1 MAENKALVIDVN
13 KGKEIACSDANQWNP
28 LEIKTITDEID
39 TGSAFDKDN
48 KEGLNAYVSGVPSV
62 FARVHLFKYALV
74 HSVKIRSDVSQ
85 SINIFYASLLDQW
98 RKLITAIALFDEKI
112 EVRRIK
118 LTYSDGK
125 SYKETSH
132 IYEPKG
138 AFGNMLLMNRRLWCD
153 PNVPAETP
161 DEKLEPYVDI
171 LKFDHKVI
179 GATSPETL
187 LFSSTQFSEANNPS
201 LFQAVENLSVQ
212 QKARL
217 FAYLGHVKS
226 KINEFGAL
234 YALNISYIDHEL
246 EIWMKELKE
255 ELKDY
260 DNVSDVPSINKFL
273 APFSIVFNHSSSLYS
288 YNGAI
293 FASVKS
299 GQENGVEFDPKSLLL
314 PKDSEIAQ
322 IRTKSYTTNHPDTL
336 AKYPLHLMKASVVGD
351 EGYAYFALPLSEK
364 GLQVFGNN
372 IGQLLQENEIGSNQE
387 IRSTL
392 TATYDPSLKID
403 NLKVL
408 LKIRFSGES
417 GDQGSD
423 INEVY
428 TVKEHPIQ
436 KKDLI
441 VWPNFVKDKWS
452 RYFIYSEL
460 PHDTRSSNCPF
471 TANPIVACPAKGAM
485 RMLLDEKERPIF
497 MANGDLVATDARVN
511 AKLLV
516 SARKMIDNPYKYEIF
531 ESKLPYYGLALSCG
545 DKPAGFLVI
554 KYGTQGDLQLPRNMF
569 GTSSSDTVNAVLGI
583 DFGSTNSS
591 VAYCTENGNPEA
603 FSFHN
608 KSVSLLLNSHSPNED
623 ESGEHDSRC
632 MERNI
637 FFFQRREFG
646 SNAIKSI
653 LAIHDKSRIDLS
665 KGEAETI
672 QNEVIGGFPCLENE
686 LPISSVS
693 EQRINLRFDDDVSA
707 ELVHNMKWADSAI
720 DIAYRKSYLRTLL
733 LQIYAELY
741 DRDFAPIV
749 PNKIRWSYPSSFSFE
764 LMNQYS
770 QIWDSLKDVY
780 PFDGED
786 DAKYQRPVISTPNL
800 GDASVLGG
808 GLGNAS
814 SSDSGLGGL
823 LGSSSGLG
831 GLGGGLNGLGSGLG
845 GLGGGLG
852 ASPAGGLGGS
862 PLGGLGSAPSG
873 GLGSAPAGGLG
884 CDNQP
889 KRAQVIDLA
898 PKDEVVRFGFKT
910 INMDGNYSMT
920 EANAVANKF
929 ANNIDRQSLLL
940 CFDIGGSTADISA
953 LCQMYDEHRVA
964 SCAMVKQNSIRFAA
978 QNVSRATKYAATS
991 FKNVLLSVCQQFEWS
1006 IPGLNCGENRY
1017 SPDTASFYFDQV
1029 VDRMDVRDLPAFYK
1043 KISTDCQGLMCT
1055 NLFVTGLIMFYAGQI
1070 TKKLVEE
1077 VRKSDEAP
1085 DSSFRPMV
1093 YLKTAGKGARIF
1105 EWLSCINKGLAENYY
1120 RVAYLAGLAGTVES
1134 NAAIENAAGQFIYDV
1149 NVNEFTK
1156 GEANVD
1162 IKYEVSMGLVAS
1174 NSKLLVPSDQKV
1186 IECMGEDN
1194 FYVVN
1199 SETQER
1205 VSLNFDDAVSSDM
1218 FRYLGSNFMCP
1229 QRGQYVKFQNF
1240 VNIFYMVAS
1249 NFGISK
1255 FFSQNDILDFLRNME
1270 LNRYIKEMPEYQS
1283 ATKTDTPNKPFNFIY
1298 PPIILE
1304 GMNFLDEFLMKKIK

>member
-39 TGSAFDKDN
+39 TGSALDKDN
-48 KEGLNAYVSGVPSV
+48 KEGLNAFVSGVPSV
-62 FARVHLFKYALV
+62 FARVYLFKYALV
-74 HSVKIRSDVSQ
+74 HAGKIRSDNTQ
-85 SINIFYASLLDQW
+85 SINIFYTSLLDQW

-112 EVRRIK
+112 EVRRVK

-125 SYKETSH
+125 SVKETSH

-138 AFGNMLLMNRRLWCD
+138 AFGNMLLLNRRLWCD
-153 PNVPAETP
+153 PTVPADTP
-161 DEKLEPYVDI
+161 DDRLEPFIDI
-171 LKFDHKVI
+171 IKFDHKVI

-201 LFQAVENLSVQ
+201 LYQAVSNLSIQ
-212 QKARL
+212 QKGRL
-217 FAYLGHVKS
+217 YSYVGHLKS
-226 KINEFGAL
+226 KLAEFGAM
-234 YALNISYIDHEL
+234 YGLNLAYIDHEL
-246 EIWMKELKE
+246 EIWLKELNEELKE
-255 ELKDY
+255 FDTMN
-260 DNVSDVPSINKFL
+260 DIPSINKFI
-273 APFSIVFNHSSSLYS
+273 APFSVVFNHSTMLYS

-293 FASVKS
+293 FSTQKT
-299 GQENGVEFDPKSLLL
+299 GQENEVPFDPKTLLL

-322 IRTKSYTTNHPDTL
+322 ILTRPYTATHPNALD
-336 AKYPLHLMKASVVGD
+336 KYPLHLLKARVEGD
-351 EGYAYFALPLSEK
+351 EGYAYFALPLSAD
-364 GLQVFGNN
+364 GLKVFGNN
-372 IGQLLQENEIGSNQE
+372 VGQLLQENVDGSNME

-408 LKIRFSGES
+408 LKIRLSGES
-417 GDQGSD
+417 SEQGAD

-436 KKDLI
+436 KKDLMI
-441 VWPNFVKDKWS
+441 WPNFVKDKWC
-452 RYFIYSEL
+452 RYFLYSEL
-460 PHDTRSSNCPF
+460 PHDTHSSNCPF
-471 TANPIVACPAKGAM
+471 TANPIAACPSKGAM
-485 RMLLDEKERPIF
+485 RMLLDEKEQPVF
-497 MANGDLVATDARVN
+497 LSNGDLLATDKRVN
-511 AKLLV
+511 AQLLV

-531 ESKLPYYGLALSCG
+531 ESKLPYYGLALTCG

-554 KYGTQGDLQLPRNMF
+554 KYGSQGDSQLPRNMY
-569 GTSSSDTVNAVLGI
+569 GTSASDTVNAVLGV

-591 VAYCTENGNPEA
+591 VAYCLENRSPEA

-608 KSVSLLLNSHSPNED
+608 KCVSLLQNSHSPKED
-623 ESGEHDSRC
+623 ESGNHDTKC
-632 MERNI
+632 VERNI
-637 FFFQRREFG
+637 FFFQRRELG

-653 LAIHDKSRIDLS
+653 LSIHDKSRIDLS
-665 KGEAETI
+665 KGEAESL
-672 QNEVIGGFPCLENE
+672 QREVVGGFPCLENE

-693 EQRINLRFDDDVSA
+693 EQRINLLFDDDVTA

-720 DIAYRKSYLRTLL
+720 DIAYRKAYLRTLL

-741 DRDFAPIV
+741 DKDFAPIV
-749 PNKIRWSYPSSFSFE
+749 PNKIRWSYPSSFTFE

-770 QIWDSLKDVY
+770 QIWESMKDVY

-786 DAKYQRPVISTPNL
+786 GDKYQRPIISSPNL
-800 GDASVLGG
+800 ARASVLGG
-808 GLGNAS
+808 GLGDAPSNEG
-814 SSDSGLGGL
+814 GLGGL
-823 LGSSSGLG
+823 LGSSAGLEG
-831 GLGGGLNGLGSGLG
+831 LSGLGGGLGGGLGSGLG
-845 GLGGGLG
+845 GGLG
-852 ASPAGGLGGS
+852 SGAN
-862 PLGGLGSAPSG
+862 GGLGSHANDVRP
-873 GLGSAPAGGLG
+873 
-884 CDNQP
+884 
-889 KRAQVIDLA
+889 QVIDLS
-898 PKDEVVRFGFKT
+898 PKKELVRFGFKT

-940 CFDIGGSTADISA
+940 CFDIGGSTSDISA
-953 LCQMYDEHRVA
+953 LCQMYDERRVA

-978 QNVSRATKYAATS
+978 QNVSRATQYASVT
-991 FKNVLLSVCQQFEWS
+991 FKNVLLSVCQQAGWS
-1006 IPGLNCGENRY
+1006 IPGLNVGENRY
-1017 SPDTASFYFDQV
+1017 SAETAAFYFDQV
-1029 VDRMDVRDLPAFYK
+1029 VDRMGVQDLPAFYK
-1043 KISTDCQGLMCT
+1043 KISTDCQGLMCA

-1070 TKKLVEE
+1070 TRMLVDE

-1085 DSSFRPMV
+1085 DNNFRPVV

-1120 RVAYLAGLAGTVES
+1120 RTSYLAGLAGTVES
-1134 NAAIENAAGQFIYDV
+1134 NAAIEQSAGQFIYDV
-1149 NVNEFTK
+1149 NVSEFTR
-1156 GEANVD
+1156 GEASND

-1174 NSKLLVPSDQKV
+1174 NSKLLVPSEEKI

-1199 SETQER
+1199 SESQER
-1205 VSLNFDDAVSSDM
+1205 VALKFDDGVSSDM

-1255 FFSQNDILDFLRNME
+1255 FFSQNEILDFLRNME
-1270 LNRYIKEMPEYQS
+1270 LNRYIKEMPEYQM
-1283 ATKTDTPNKPFNFIY
+1283 AMRKNDYNKPFGFLY

-1304 GMNFLDEFLMKKIK
+1304 GMNFLDEFLLKKIK